1 MSRVNTVDLVPGM
14 ILEADVYNYND
25 QLILPEGLVL
35 NDKAITKLSYYAI
48 TSVRIKDVAAEK
60 LVEPVVPEEVVS
72 SYGER
77 LRSTEQFKQYKAEFE
92 STVNEMSRVLSDVVV
107 KNAPLDSDKMVEEAL
122 NLLNSPEGEVNV
134 FDMVHNM
141 RQYDDI
147 TFAHSL
153 NVGLICN
160 VFAGWL
166 GMSEEDKKLAT
177 ECGILHDIGKLK
189 IPESIIKKPKKL
201 TDTEFKVVKTH
212 STEGY
217 KILQRCNVSTHV
229 KNAALMHHERCDGSG
244 YPFGLIADQIDY
256 YAKIVS
262 IADVYEA
269 MTACRSYRGS
279 LCPFTVIE
287 IFEEEGLQKYDTH
300 MIMTFLENIVNTYML
315 NRVRLSNG
323 KEGDIVFINKNRL
336 SRPTIKCDNNEFID
350 LSKEPDLRVECLL

>member
-1 MSRVNTVDLVPGM
+1 MSRVNTVDLQPGM

-35 NDKAITKLSYYAI
+35 NEKAITKLSYYAI
-48 TSVRIKDVAAEK
+48 SSVRIKDVEGSSPSSAE
-60 LVEPVVPEEVVS
+60 ETDN
-72 SYGER
+72 SYSAR
-77 LRSTEQFKQYKAEFE
+77 LRATPEFKKFKEDFE
-92 STVNEMSRVLSDVVV
+92 KTVTEMSRMISDVVV
-107 KNAPLDSDKMVEEAL
+107 KNAPLQTEQLIEDAL
-122 NLLNSPEGEVNV
+122 DLLHPPGGDINV

-141 RQYDDI
+141 RTYDDI

-166 GMSEEDKKLAT
+166 GMSVEEQRLAT

-201 TDTEFKVVKTH
+201 TDTEFEVIKTH
-212 STEGY
+212 PTEGY
-217 KILQRCNVSTHV
+217 KILQRYGVNEHV
-229 KNAALMHHERCDGSG
+229 KNSALMHHERCDGTG
-244 YPFGLIADQIDY
+244 YPLGISSEQIDPF
-256 YAKIVS
+256 AKIVA

-269 MTACRSYRGS
+269 MTAARNYRGS

-287 IFEEEGLQKYDTH
+287 AFEDEGLQKYDTH

-315 NRVRLSNG
+315 NRVGLSNG
-323 KEGDIVFINKNRL
+323 KEGDIIFINKQRL
-336 SRPTIKCDNNEFID
+336 SRPMVKCGDEYID
-350 LSKEPDLRVECLL
+350 LSKESELTIDKLL